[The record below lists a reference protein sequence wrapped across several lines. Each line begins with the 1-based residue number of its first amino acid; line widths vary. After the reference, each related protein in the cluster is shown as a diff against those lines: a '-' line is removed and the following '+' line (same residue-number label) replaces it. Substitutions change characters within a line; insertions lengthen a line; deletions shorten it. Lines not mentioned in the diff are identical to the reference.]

1 MNLQCFELHRN
12 AHLPLW
18 PLLHPQHLLYAETP
32 KVETEVEM
40 SHYISGN
47 MAIWHPHVHF
57 PSFLSLFHP
66 SFKEPVFPGQHMF
79 DQQHSA
85 SVLDTNPLLAGP
97 APMGSIH
104 PPGYE
109 SDPLRPSPALQG
121 PTDLSK
127 PGSSHRGHC
136 SLQKNPSAQSG
147 CPFTAPS
154 RPQAQVILKDVT

>member
-1 MNLQCFELHRN
+1 MPICLFDLCSILSTCCMQSDTQGGNRSRDVTLDQRK
-12 AHLPLW
+12 
-18 PLLHPQHLLYAETP
+18 Y
-32 KVETEVEM
+32 
-40 SHYISGN
+40 GN
-47 MAIWHPHVHF
+47 MAPACSLPLF
-57 PSFLSLFHP
+57 FLSLFHP

-109 SDPLRPSPALQG
+109 SDPWRPSPALQG

-127 PGSSHRGHC
+127 PRSPHRGHY
-136 SLQKNPSAQSG
+136 SLPKNPSALSG
-147 CPFTAPS
+147 CPFSAPS
-154 RPQAQVILKDVT
+154 GPQAQVM